1 MRGIELIGSILPMKR
16 NSIKIRINH
25 RLNAN
30 YAFHS
35 TAEVKQINP
44 NSHFHFGA
52 ATNVLSQNYTH
63 YAAVSQ

>member
-1 MRGIELIGSILPMKR
+1 MHAIELIGSILPMKH
-16 NSIKIRINH
+16 NSIKINQ

-35 TAEVKQINP
+35 TTEVKQINP

-52 ATNVLSQNYTH
+52 ATNALAQNYTH
-63 YAAVSQ
+63 YAAISQ

>member
-1 MRGIELIGSILPMKR
+1 MHGIELIGSILPTKH
-16 NSIKIRINH
+16 NSIKINQ

-35 TAEVKQINP
+35 STEVKQINP

-52 ATNVLSQNYTH
+52 VTNVLSQNYTN
-63 YAAVSQ
+63 YAAKSQ